1 MENKLSRI
9 SFTTVVLV
17 EMSASFQHA
26 VVFFGNVLHHS
37 LKNYHNSE
45 RFRGT
50 AKCGHFTRV
59 VQEFNVVL
67 SSRQ

>member
-37 LKNYHNSE
+37 LKNYHISE

-50 AKCGHFTRV
+50 AKRGHFTRGA
-59 VQEFNVVL
+59 
-67 SSRQ
+67 

>member
-37 LKNYHNSE
+37 LKNYHISE

-50 AKCGHFTRV
+50 AKHGHFTRV